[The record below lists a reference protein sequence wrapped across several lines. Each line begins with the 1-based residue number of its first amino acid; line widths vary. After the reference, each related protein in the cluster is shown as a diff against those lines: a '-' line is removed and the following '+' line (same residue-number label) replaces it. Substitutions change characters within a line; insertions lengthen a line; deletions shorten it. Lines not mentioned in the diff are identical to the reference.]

1 MKTHRLLSKLLYT
14 TALAAAAVCIV
25 MLNGSADAKPESDL
39 HIGNPWEFQFEGN
52 PGTGYTWQL
61 DGAASDGLDLI
72 ELKSLGY
79 VSRRKKDRPVVVG
92 APAPFLFRLTCVKP
106 GHADLWF
113 VYVGPTGKRSA
124 KRQEVRVHC
133 A

>member
-1 MKTHRLLSKLLYT
+1 MKHLAQVL
-14 TALAAAAVCIV
+14 TALCLVALAIGS
-25 MLNGSADAKPESDL
+25 GSANATPENDISV
-39 HIGNPWEFQFEGN
+39 GSPWEFQLEGN

-61 DGAASDGLDLI
+61 DGAASAGLEFI

-79 VSRRKKDRPVVVG
+79 ASSRKKERPVVVG
-92 APAPFLFRLTCVKP
+92 APAPFVLRLTCVKP

-124 KRQEVRVHC
+124 KRHEVRVHC
-133 A
+133 E